1 MRVRGK
7 LVCIMLLAGA
17 AVVVLS
23 GCATSTATA
32 NQGQRASRAGVPSNK
47 PASSVAPC
55 CRDMAAGRISL
66 DQCMR
71 KPECRAN
78 DNRCCMNAI

>member
-1 MRVRGK
+1 MSFRGRF
-7 LVCIMLLAGA
+7 VCAVILAA
-17 AVVVLS
+17 AVACGLS
-23 GCATSTATA
+23 GCASNATA
-32 NQGQRASRAGVPSNK
+32 AQGVRYSRPGIPSGK
-47 PASSVAPC
+47 SPSQVAPC
-55 CRDMAAGRISL
+55 CQDLAAGRIAL